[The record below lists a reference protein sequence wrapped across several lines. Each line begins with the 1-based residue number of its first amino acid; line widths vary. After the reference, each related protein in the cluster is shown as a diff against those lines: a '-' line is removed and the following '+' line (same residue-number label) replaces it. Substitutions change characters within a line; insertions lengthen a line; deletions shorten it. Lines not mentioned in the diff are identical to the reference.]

1 MQLRYNFEVLL
12 KGNFLWEGVDFF
24 DLIEMYGIFFYVM
37 NEIMIRENINRFK
50 FFLQKY
56 FGENGFIIY
65 VLKVFCIKVMC

>member
-50 FFLQKY
+50 FFL
-56 FGENGFIIY
+56 
-65 VLKVFCIKVMC
+65 